1 MGSSPTSGSKDMK
14 NIKREDLVLITF
26 VIVFVVF
33 VAFLVF
39 REANRS
45 SFVLEREDVI
55 KFFAENIAQV
65 SPEPPVLGGR
75 WAVNRFRFVN
85 PELLESS
92 SESRFVEGIDTD
104 AVYIEYEDGHIAR
117 AFLMTVAPAA
127 GAAPEYKIIGFF
139 EPGPLGYKLISG
151 EDPLR
156 GQPQEIYEYNETGRK
171 WIKVN

>member
-1 MGSSPTSGSKDMK
+1 MK
-14 NIKREDLVLITF
+14 PIKREDLVLITF
-26 VIVFVVF
+26 VIVFVALA
-33 VAFLVF
+33 AFLVF

-65 SPEPPVLGGR
+65 SPEPPVLGGK
-75 WAVNRFRFVN
+75 WLAVRFRFVDKSN
-85 PELLESS
+85 
-92 SESRFVEGIDTD
+92 
-104 AVYIEYEDGHIAR
+104 VYIEYEDGHIAR
-117 AFLMTVAPAA
+117 AFLFTIAPAA

-151 EDPLR
+151 EDPLK
-156 GQPQEIYEYNETGRK
+156 GQPQEIYEYNQTMGK